1 MGKFSVVKSV
11 SDFVEF
17 AKFFRRSQN
26 PVNKDMDV
34 YTEVL
39 KWQKEMQSKSVDEA
53 QIVLNSNLEK
63 IARVSKYS

>member
-1 MGKFSVVKSV
+1 MF
-11 SDFVEF
+11 
-17 AKFFRRSQN
+17 QN
-26 PVNKDMDV
+26 PANKDIDV

-63 IARVSKYS
+63 IARVSVRQFPVSLCPSFHSFLFVL

>member
-1 MGKFSVVKSV
+1 MF
-11 SDFVEF
+11 
-17 AKFFRRSQN
+17 QN
-26 PVNKDMDV
+26 PANKDIDV

-63 IARVSKYS
+63 IARVSVRQFPVRLCPSFHSFLFVL

>member
-1 MGKFSVVKSV
+1 MWDLVTHFSFLSN
-11 SDFVEF
+11 F
-17 AKFFRRSQN
+17 QN
-26 PVNKDMDV
+26 PANKDIDV

-63 IARVSKYS
+63 IARVRKSFLSHIF